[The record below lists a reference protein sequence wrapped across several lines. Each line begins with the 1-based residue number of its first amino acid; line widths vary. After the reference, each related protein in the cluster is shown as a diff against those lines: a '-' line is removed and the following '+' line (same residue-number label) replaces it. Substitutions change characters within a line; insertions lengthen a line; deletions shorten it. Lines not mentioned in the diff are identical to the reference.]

1 MAHMVILSETV
12 SRVTYCPQK
21 CHINP
26 RMSWDVLEYL
36 GLFTRPSP
44 WHKDFQDL
52 DAEVLM
58 EGSQQLAAFLVH

>member
-1 MAHMVILSETV
+1 MTMAHMVILSETV

-44 WHKDFQDL
+44 
-52 DAEVLM
+52 
-58 EGSQQLAAFLVH
+58 